1 MLFVEALING
11 ANSYRLR
18 ERLVHAV
25 VQRRTLDAVD
35 NTKIGLLCAVLEQ
48 ASGQKAVGTSILSI
62 KKHKKKCGWIL
73 QPDGANII
81 PSGFSRLTAMAC
93 VETLPVNT
101 AQRPWTQYNEHSEML
116 TTLHRM
122 HPQ

>member
-48 ASGQKAVGTSILSI
+48 ASGQKAGEQAYFLLKNTGKNVDGSSIQMEQI
-62 KKHKKKCGWIL
+62 
-73 QPDGANII
+73 
-81 PSGFSRLTAMAC
+81 
-93 VETLPVNT
+93 
-101 AQRPWTQYNEHSEML
+101 
-116 TTLHRM
+116 
-122 HPQ
+122 